1 MDDHFD
7 QPDRPRPTK
16 ALGALVG
23 IISALVAMAVA
34 ELVSGL
40 SRDARS
46 PLFDVGDRVID
57 AVPAGIKDLAISLF
71 GSSDKLALLVGIA
84 MLMGIS
90 AAVIG
95 IVTLRGHPLVG
106 AAGVSVFALTGAAAA
121 AAAPDAR
128 SIVATLPALV
138 GGAAGLA
145 SLLWLRRSATAA
157 SQHRRVQTGDSRQPA
172 EERTATADR
181 RKVLV
186 LSGALGAAAFAA
198 IAAGRTLGRRF
209 SAATSRAAVV
219 LSKPA
224 RPLPDPPDAA
234 SLDVGGISELFTPNA
249 EFYRIDTALL
259 VPQVDL
265 GSWRLRVTGEVM
277 NEIELSYRELLDRPQ
292 VEADITL
299 TCVSNEVGG
308 DLLGNARWQGIRL
321 DDLLDRAGVAEGA
334 DQVVGRSVDG
344 YTCGFPTAAL
354 DGRDALVAVAMNGEP
369 LPLEHGFPARL
380 VVPGLYGYVSA
391 TKWLSEIELT
401 RFEDFEQY
409 WVPRGYA
416 QRAPIKM
423 SSRIDTPTGLSTV
436 SPGRVVVGGVAW
448 AQPEGIDVVELRL
461 DDGAWERAELA
472 AELNGSTWRQWRWEF
487 EATGPRHALTVRAID
502 STGAIQ
508 DERRS
513 EPLPDGATGLHQ
525 VVVLVDG

>member
-1 MDDHFD
+1 
-7 QPDRPRPTK
+7 
-16 ALGALVG
+16 
-23 IISALVAMAVA
+23 
-34 ELVSGL
+34 
-40 SRDARS
+40 
-46 PLFDVGDRVID
+46 
-57 AVPAGIKDLAISLF
+57 
-71 GSSDKLALLVGIA
+71 
-84 MLMGIS
+84 
-90 AAVIG
+90 
-95 IVTLRGHPLVG
+95 
-106 AAGVSVFALTGAAAA
+106 
-121 AAAPDAR
+121 
-128 SIVATLPALV
+128 
-138 GGAAGLA
+138 
-145 SLLWLRRSATAA
+145 
-157 SQHRRVQTGDSRQPA
+157 
-172 EERTATADR
+172 
-181 RKVLV
+181 
-186 LSGALGAAAFAA
+186 
-198 IAAGRTLGRRF
+198 
-209 SAATSRAAVV
+209 
-219 LSKPA
+219 
-224 RPLPDPPDAA
+224 
-234 SLDVGGISELFTPNA
+234 
-249 EFYRIDTALL
+249 
-259 VPQVDL
+259 
-265 GSWRLRVTGEVM
+265 M